1 MPVALYLSAD
11 VRRMEQGAASAV
23 PPLMER
29 AGAAAATLAARL
41 AGDSVAKDVLVLAGP
56 GDNGGD
62 ARLVA
67 DRLKALFFRV
77 VVASR
82 LDEIPDE
89 RRWGLIVDGLF
100 GIGLSRPISG
110 EHARMVEH
118 ANRQGCPILALDV
131 PSGLDADTGTVR
143 GAAIRATHTLT
154 FIAMKP
160 GLLMLSGPDH
170 AGEVTVADLGVDVAA
185 LVRPSAWVSEP
196 SLFSAVLRPR
206 PRNYHKGMA
215 GTLGVLGGA
224 PGMTGAALLAGRA
237 GLKLGAGKVRVG
249 FLADSHP
256 AVDPVAAELMLA
268 HADEVLGTDL
278 DAIAAGPGLGAS
290 EKAETI
296 LGAALSSDIPC
307 VLDADALNLLA
318 QSELLRSACAR
329 RKAETIVTPHPAEAG
344 RLLDVSTAEVQSD
357 RIAAAKRIATRYNAH
372 TVLKGTGTVIVARDG
387 HWFVNASGNPGL
399 SSGGTGDVLAGILGA
414 LLSQRHTGES
424 AAVLGTHLHGCAADA
439 LVQEGVG
446 PVGLTASE
454 LVDAARRE
462 WNRWLRERPARPDAT
477 DEP

>member
-1 MPVALYLSAD
+1 MAVA
-11 VRRMEQGAASAV
+11 R
-23 PPLMER
+23 
-29 AGAAAATLAARL
+29 
-41 AGDSVAKDVLVLAGP
+41 
-56 GDNGGD
+56 
-62 ARLVA
+62 
-67 DRLKALFFRV
+67 
-77 VVASR
+77 
-82 LDEIPDE
+82 
-89 RRWGLIVDGLF
+89 
-100 GIGLSRPISG
+100 
-110 EHARMVEH
+110 
-118 ANRQGCPILALDV
+118 
-131 PSGLDADTGTVR
+131 
-143 GAAIRATHTLT
+143 
-154 FIAMKP
+154 
-160 GLLMLSGPDH
+160 
-170 AGEVTVADLGVDVAA
+170 
-185 LVRPSAWVSEP
+185 
-196 SLFSAVLRPR
+196 
-206 PRNYHKGMA
+206 
-215 GTLGVLGGA
+215 
-224 PGMTGAALLAGRA
+224 
-237 GLKLGAGKVRVG
+237 
-249 FLADSHP
+249 
-256 AVDPVAAELMLA
+256 
-268 HADEVLGTDL
+268 
-278 DAIAAGPGLGAS
+278 AAGPGLGAS